1 MRSRYSAYVLQ
12 NISYL
17 KSTWHKSTCPDTLI
31 LDSNI
36 RWIGLEIKNSE
47 AGAETDQAGTVE
59 FGRSISSTG
68 GLIDYKKSVILLNR
82 VLGGCIWKLATILTN
97 F

>member
-17 KSTWHKSTCPDTLI
+17 ISTWHKSTCPETLI

-59 FGRSISSTG
+59 FVAKYKLNGRAHRLQEVSRFVKQGARWLYLDASNSS
-68 GLIDYKKSVILLNR
+68 D
-82 VLGGCIWKLATILTN
+82 
-97 F
+97 

>member
-17 KSTWHKSTCPDTLI
+17 KSTWHNSTCPETLI

-47 AGAETDQAGTVE
+47 AGAETDQVGTVE
-59 FGRSISSTG
+59 FVAK
-68 GLIDYKKSVILLNR
+68 YKLNGQAHR
-82 VLGGCIWKLATILTN
+82 LQEVSRFVKQGAQWLYLAASN
-97 F
+97 NPD